1 MPMRFEVLE
10 DDCSSCGLCQERA
23 PENGEMAAGSGLARV
38 FTQPTDEDEE
48 EACLEAAEFCPLG
61 ALCAVAPA
69 SSDESPH
76 AALAASGPPS

>member
-1 MPMRFEVLE
+1 MQTRFEVLE

-23 PENGEMAAGSGLARV
+23 PENVEIVAESGLARV
-38 FTQPTDEDEE
+38 FSQPTNEDEE

-69 SSDESPH
+69 SSDQSPH
-76 AALAASGPPS
+76 AAAAAAGRPS